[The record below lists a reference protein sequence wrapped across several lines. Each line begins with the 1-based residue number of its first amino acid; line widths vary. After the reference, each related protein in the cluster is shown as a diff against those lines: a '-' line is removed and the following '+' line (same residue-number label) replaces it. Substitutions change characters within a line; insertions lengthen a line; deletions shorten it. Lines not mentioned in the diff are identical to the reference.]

1 MNAVW
6 KEDAWMLDESKIAML
21 LGWRPMQLADVCA
34 CMDIIAADPVI
45 GPRYGAALEDLGY
58 AWRHLLGSAAMTTS
72 VFVRSD
78 RNRQEVV
85 GFSVSVFVS
94 DRCIREIKT
103 PPLSWFGPELAKR
116 VGGRNSPILTDSE
129 VRDANSGEG
138 LNELV
143 WESLAI
149 PEIAQRPEFYH
160 VMLGSFIEA
169 HRGFFFNELITS
181 QSGSAERMQCA
192 VDSGG
197 LYWNPSRRCYQAT
210 SPEPT
215 GVLVTQPY
223 IVGITRD
230 LAFARHGSWVGTLF
244 DYRPPQFGV
253 SRGEQQLLLTAL
265 ASSGGTDHELAGNL
279 RLSVPT
285 IKKMWSSIYRRVNAS
300 NPELIPDSALA
311 ESGTRER
318 GREKKRSLLAY
329 IREHPEELRLH
340 SPKLLTASL
349 HRQPAEDA
357 CQIAQ

>member
-1 MNAVW
+1 
-6 KEDAWMLDESKIAML
+6 MLDDSKIAMF
-21 LGWRPMQLADVCA
+21 LGWRPMQPQDVYA

-45 GPRYGAALEDLGY
+45 GPRYGAALDDLGY

-72 VFVRSD
+72 VFEQSD
-78 RNRQEVV
+78 QKRQKIV
-85 GFSVSVFVS
+85 GFGVSVFVS
-94 DRCIREIKT
+94 DLCIREIKT

-116 VGGRNSPILTDSE
+116 VSGENSPVLSDSE
-129 VRDANSGEG
+129 VRNANSSGG

-181 QSGSAERMQCA
+181 QSGSAERMQFA

-197 LYWNPSRRCYQAT
+197 LYWNPARRLYATT
-210 SPEPT
+210 SPEST
-215 GVLVTQPY
+215 GVLVARPY
-223 IVGITRD
+223 IVGITRE

-244 DYRPPQFGV
+244 DYRPPRFGV

-265 ASSGGTDHELAGNL
+265 ASSGGTDQELAGNL

-285 IKKMWSSIYRRVNAS
+285 IKKMWGSIYRRVNAC

-311 ESGTRER
+311 ESGTHER

-329 IREHPEELRLH
+329 VREHPEELRLH
-340 SPKLLTASL
+340 SRKLLTESL
-349 HRQPAEDA
+349 QR
-357 CQIAQ
+357 INNR